1 MADPMASP
9 TIGSGWQRVQK
20 AVEQGELPTSL
31 PAAELKR
38 HLKAAGVSS
47 SALKQSDGIVAL
59 VELAKQKR
67 VSLATLKRQSTS
79 EAVLRARDR
88 ETAAMG
94 DGANDLAMIEASGLG
109 VAYHA
114 KPVVAAAA
122 DCGISVNDLTAVLY
136 FQGFTDSEIV
146 WEH

>member
-1 MADPMASP
+1 MRVLTLTTSNLKSNP
-9 TIGSGWQRVQK
+9 T
-20 AVEQGELPTSL
+20 L
-31 PAAELKR
+31 
-38 HLKAAGVSS
+38 
-47 SALKQSDGIVAL
+47 
-59 VELAKQKR
+59 
-67 VSLATLKRQSTS
+67 
-79 EAVLRARDR
+79 
-88 ETAAMG
+88 
-94 DGANDLAMIEASGLG
+94 EASGLG